1 MKENVPQ
8 RKNIRIREYD
18 YSKEGYYFITICTQN
33 RECILAKI
41 IEEVKNNKKPVG
53 VGVLDDPKK
62 ENIKIKLLEPGKI
75 IKKQIELINK
85 IYQDIKIIDY
95 IIMPNH
101 IHLIIEL
108 IERVVGDADPYK
120 YEDTIF
126 NIYIKEIY
134 K

>member
-95 IIMPNH
+95 IIMPNQY
-101 IHLIIEL
+101 
-108 IERVVGDADPYK
+108 P
-120 YEDTIF
+120 F
-126 NIYIKEIY
+126 NYRINRTGRRGRRPLQI
-134 K
+134 